1 MVTVIV
7 LVLAAEA
14 VDEDTNGNTTD
25 DSNQDADDQAKA
37 ARCVFIA
44 LSLAS
49 TVDCKDVQAF
59 R

>member
-1 MVTVIV
+1 MVAVII

-14 VDEDTNGNTTD
+14 VDEDANGNAAD

-37 ARCVFIA
+37 TRCMFIT
-44 LSLAS
+44 LSLAT